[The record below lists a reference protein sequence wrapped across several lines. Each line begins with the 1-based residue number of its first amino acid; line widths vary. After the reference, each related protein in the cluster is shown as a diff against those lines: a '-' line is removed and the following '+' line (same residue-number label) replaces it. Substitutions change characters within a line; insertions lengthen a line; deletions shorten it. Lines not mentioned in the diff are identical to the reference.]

1 MPYLLAPGG
10 NAMAIAEQQYAGA
23 GTIRFTRFTSCIG
36 VMGYNAGVVTGVHL
50 VMFAVDGTPFNN
62 AAANAAALA
71 IGAYAR
77 VAVIGHTQMWAAN
90 FPGPYAHL
98 LGQLVAPD
106 IVDMDDGIYGGRVI
120 NGICQ
125 VYLNGNYVPL

>member
-23 GTIRFTRFTSCIG
+23 GTIRFTPFTSCIG

-50 VMFAVDGTPFNN
+50 VMFAQDDTPFNN
-62 AAANAAALA
+62 AAANATVAA

-77 VAVIGHTQMWAAN
+77 VCVIGQTQMWADNLTA
-90 FPGPYAHL
+90 PYNYL
-98 LGQLVAPD
+98 LGLLLNPVV
-106 IVDMDDGIYGGRVI
+106 IDMNDGTYGGRVV